1 MTVRRKADLTRLP
14 FWAAVFVALICTAI
28 LTLSVLREWD
38 AREVVLKTAEV
49 NMANLA
55 RSLTQHAE
63 DSFDLLDAS
72 IIGVVT
78 RLEVDGPTPYT
89 LATLQKVIEAR
100 KTGLKRINAL
110 IICDENGNWLAST
123 GVKGPNLS
131 TREYFLHHMQSD
143 THGAYMGHPVKS
155 NTSGEWIT
163 TMSRRFNH
171 HDGSFAG
178 VVIATVSA
186 EYFSRFYRQFDTG
199 ANSAIALERTDGFV
213 MARSPDDGTYAGRD
227 ISDRPLFR
235 DPNLQSSGG
244 AYYFRSPL
252 DGLQRLSFYKRSDRF
267 PFLVLATVE
276 RDEVLAPWREAA
288 IIRMSFVVV
297 LIGLIAIVGL
307 LLVRQMV
314 ARQGLM
320 STLAAREADFRLL
333 AEESSDMVTRI
344 GFDGQLIYVSPSSAR
359 VVGWSPDQLTGTPA
373 LAGVNADDLP
383 AIDETVG
390 ALRRGDITDARVVYR
405 TRHRDVQEVWIES
418 TMRVTRKSG
427 TNEIDGVVAISRD
440 VTQQK
445 NAEQKLGA
453 LAIRDGLTGL
463 ANRGRFDERLQEEW
477 ARALREGTPLS
488 LLMIDVDHFKKFNDQ
503 YGHPAGDACLR
514 SVARTLRADAR
525 RPGDLAARY
534 GGEEFVLLLPNTEAA
549 GCKLVGERVRQELR
563 RLDIV
568 HAMNPPTK
576 RVTVSLG
583 GATIWPNPEFAMET
597 SSLVDAADRAL
608 YAAKD
613 RGRDRLMMSDEAVMR
628 FDLEVGPDLKS
639 DLFV

>member
-1 MTVRRKADLTRLP
+1 MMTRRKANLTRLP

-28 LTLSVLREWD
+28 LTLSGLREWD
-38 AREVVLKTAEV
+38 ARETVLKTAEGD
-49 NMANLA
+49 MANLA

-78 RLEVDGPTPYT
+78 RLEVDGATPAT
-89 LATLQKVIEAR
+89 LATLQKVLEAR
-100 KTGLKRINAL
+100 KAGLQRIHAL
-110 IICDENGNWLAST
+110 IISDENGNWLAST
-123 GVKGPNLS
+123 GVTGPNLNI
-131 TREYFLHHMQSD
+131 REYFHHHMQSD
-143 THGAYMGHPVKS
+143 THSAYLGRPVKS
-155 NTSGEWIT
+155 GTSGEWIT
-163 TMSRRFNH
+163 TLSRRFNR

-178 VVIATVSA
+178 VVIATVGA
-186 EYFSRFYRQFDTG
+186 EYFSQFYRQFNIG
-199 ANSAIALERTDGFV
+199 ANSAIALLSADGFV

-227 ISDRPLFR
+227 TSNGPLFR
-235 DPNLQSSGG
+235 DPNLRSPGG
-244 AYYFRSPL
+244 VYYFKSPL

-267 PFLVLATVE
+267 PLLVLATVDQNE
-276 RDEVLAPWREAA
+276 ILTTWRKAA
-288 IIRMSFVVV
+288 ITRMSFVVV
-297 LIGLIAIVGL
+297 LIVLIAIVGL
-307 LLVRQMV
+307 LLVRQML

-344 GFDGQLIYVSPSSAR
+344 GFDGRLIYVSPSSAR
-359 VVGWSPDQLTGTPA
+359 IVGWRPDQLTGTPA
-373 LAGVNADDLP
+373 LAGVSADDLP
-383 AIDETVG
+383 AVDEAVA
-390 ALRRGDITDARVVYR
+390 ALRRGDITDARIVYR
-405 TRHRDVQEVWIES
+405 TRHRDTQEVWIES
-418 TMRVTRKSG
+418 TMRVTRRSD
-427 TNEIDGVVAISRD
+427 TNQVDGVVAISRD

-514 SVARTLRADAR
+514 SVASVLGAEAR
-525 RPGDLAARY
+525 RPADLAARY

-549 GCKLVGERVRQELR
+549 GCELVGERIREELR
-563 RLDIV
+563 RLDMA
-568 HAMNPPTK
+568 HAVNHPSK

-583 GATIWPNPEFAMET
+583 GATIWPNAGLPTES
-597 SSLVDAADRAL
+597 SSLVNAADRAL

-613 RGRDRLMMSDEAVMR
+613 GGRDRLMMFDGIPAQFGLEFISD
-628 FDLEVGPDLKS
+628 
-639 DLFV
+639 